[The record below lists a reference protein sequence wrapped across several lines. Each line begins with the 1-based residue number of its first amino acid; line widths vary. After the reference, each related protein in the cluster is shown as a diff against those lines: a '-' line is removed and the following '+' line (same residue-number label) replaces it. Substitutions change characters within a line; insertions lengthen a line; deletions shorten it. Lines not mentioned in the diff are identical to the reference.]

1 MNKNGNEEMNRSRK
15 KTLVYSSLIESHHQR
30 ITVRKKCNSKD
41 KIKKKFFCWKRPS
54 KYKANS
60 TKHRQIVGQ

>member
-41 KIKKKFFCWKRPS
+41 KIKKNFCWKRPS